1 MNDLQRFYINGEWA
15 EPQGKQSLVVI
26 NPATEQAFA
35 TIRLGEQADV
45 EAAVMAARSAFESY
59 SQTSKESRI
68 ALLEKI
74 IAGYSERIEDLAQA
88 ISSEMGA
95 PIEFARKVQ
104 VMAGLGHIKVAL
116 SLLKKNDFAKMIS
129 TTKVIKEPIGV
140 CALITPWNWPL
151 NQITCKVAP
160 ALAVGCT
167 MVLKPSE
174 VAPLSAHIFAE
185 ILHEAGVPAGVFNL
199 VDGDGA
205 GVGSALSAHP
215 QIDMVSFTGS
225 TRAGRLVS
233 KAAADTVKKVSLELG
248 GKSAN
253 IILDD
258 ADFEKAVGR
267 GVKGMMSNSGQSCN
281 ALSRMLV
288 PESRLAEVEAI
299 ARKAV
304 VSVIPGDP
312 QDAKTVIGPVVSEVQ
327 WNNIQALI
335 AAGID
340 EGAQLLCGGLGKPE
354 GLETGYYVKPTIF
367 TGVDNQMTIAKEE
380 IFGPVLCIIPYKDE
394 AEAIA
399 IANDHI
405 YGLSGSVWSSDLERA
420 RKVASRLRTG
430 MVHIN
435 GAMVDGRAPFGGYR
449 QSGLGREWGM
459 HGMEEFLEVKS
470 MFGYDAS

>member
-1 MNDLQRFYINGEWA
+1 MNDLQRFYINGEWI

-116 SLLKKNDFAKMIS
+116 SLLKKNDFAEMIS

-205 GVGSALSAHP
+205 GVGSALSEHP

-248 GKSAN
+248 GKSPN

-267 GVKGMMSNSGQSCN
+267 GVKGVMSNSGQSCN

-304 VSVIPGDP
+304 ASVIPGDP
-312 QDAKTVIGPVVSEVQ
+312 HDAQTVIGPVVSEVQ

-367 TGVDNQMTIAKEE
+367 TGVNNQMTIAKEE

-405 YGLSGSVWSSDLERA
+405 YGLSGSVWSSDLDRA